1 MAEKKQTATYEG
13 IMKSLREGQFS
24 PIYILMGEESY
35 FIDKITDYIAQH
47 ALREEERDFNQ
58 TVCFGI
64 DVSAG
69 QVADMARRF
78 PMMAERQVVIVKEAQ
93 NIKNWDR
100 LEQYF
105 EKPQTST
112 VLVIAYKN
120 GTIDGRKKIL
130 AKALAA
136 GGVVFESKKK
146 RDYELPAFIES
157 YLKTKKEPAYLRAR
171 QGGAFAYR
179 NRPPHHSRDCGRASG
194 GEQGVQ
200 RLRDA
205 KRHCKPR
212 CDEGK

>member
-1 MAEKKQTATYEG
+1 
-13 IMKSLREGQFS
+13 MKSLREGQFS

-120 GTIDGRKKIL
+120 TSQEWVRKYDGKHIGDVDVAIAVEHL
-130 AKALAA
+130 CLAA
-136 GGVVFESKKK
+136 TERGLGTCWICNFIPEKLAQLFPQSEEFVPVALIPIGHIAPNCPVKEKSRKP
-146 RDYELPAFIES
+146 LPEITE
-157 YLKTKKEPAYLRAR
+157 TI
-171 QGGAFAYR
+171 
-179 NRPPHHSRDCGRASG
+179 
-194 GEQGVQ
+194 
-200 RLRDA
+200 
-205 KRHCKPR
+205 
-212 CDEGK
+212 

>member
-1 MAEKKQTATYEG
+1 MYAFLFAKDLHDGTEVRRVG
-13 IMKSLREGQFS
+13 PGGDGH
-24 PIYILMGEESY
+24 PDDG
-35 FIDKITDYIAQH
+35 
-47 ALREEERDFNQ
+47 
-58 TVCFGI
+58 
-64 DVSAG
+64 G

-157 YLKTKKEPAYLRAR
+157 YLKTKKATIDNKACSISLHGVETLC
-171 QGGAFAYR
+171 AF
-179 NRPPHHSRDCGRASG
+179 
-194 GEQGVQ
+194 
-200 RLRDA
+200 
-205 KRHCKPR
+205 PR
-212 CDEGK
+212 